1 MEKKCEDSIKFVDNG
16 EENVKD
22 SRNYWEW
29 RKNIGVN
36 EMLNENIG
44 LDINCWEWDRKCWR

>member
-29 RKNIGVN
+29 R
-36 EMLNENIG
+36 
-44 LDINCWEWDRKCWR
+44 

>member
-1 MEKKCEDSIKFVDNG
+1 MEKKYEDSIKFVDNG

-36 EMLNENIG
+36 EMLNENVG
-44 LDINCWEWDRKCWR
+44 LDINCWEWNRKYWR